1 MRAICPLLAVSAALA
16 LLAAPARAQTS
27 LEVHEVCGGTT
38 FVFCS
43 SVRFVQSVSGHAAS
57 LEIGNPSGADGRG
70 YRGAVITEV
79 RLEGV
84 RERDDRFSSAG
95 FESYGS
101 LYPGPLHTDFLDG
114 QVYAG
119 EALAFWGFHDARI
132 RPGFFSFHP
141 AFYSATDGDMPGVDD
156 VPPWPLRGGIA
167 SSCGE
172 DLLTGGHWLFV
183 TPACGMG
190 SGSLVRTALE
200 PGYEGSV
207 SPWVRYWLL
216 DQGREWASWEGRT
229 LEPYDLSAARLVV
242 VAQDVQ
248 DPSRV
253 SVCRVGPSGC
263 IVTPEPAAGLLLLA
277 GLGLLAALRPG
288 RRARRES

>member
-1 MRAICPLLAVSAALA
+1 LVF
-16 LLAAPARAQTS
+16 LAAPAPAQTG
-27 LEVHEVCGGTT
+27 LEVHDVCGGTT

-43 SVRFVQSVSGHAAS
+43 SVRFVQSVEGGAAS
-57 LEIGNPSGADGRG
+57 LEIGNASGAEGKG

-84 RERDDRFSSAG
+84 RERDDGFYSAG

-114 QVYAG
+114 RVYAG
-119 EALAFWGFHDARI
+119 EALAFWGFHDARV

-141 AFYSATDGDMPGVDD
+141 AFYSTRGGDMPGVED

-200 PGYEGSV
+200 PGYDGSV
-207 SPWVRYWLL
+207 SPLVRYWLL

-229 LEPYDLSAARLVV
+229 LGPYDLSDARLVV
-242 VAQDVQ
+242 VAQDIR
-248 DPSRV
+248 DPTRV
-253 SVCRVGPSGC
+253 SVCRVGPTGC
-263 IVTPEPAAGLLLLA
+263 IVTAEPPAALLLLA
-277 GLGLLAALRPG
+277 GLLLMVVLGPERTTWRWWRP
-288 RRARRES
+288 